1 MAPPMQYISQ
11 LRRESRPKRKRLTG
25 NITSP
30 VDINIHWII
39 VKIEYSTSDPAD
51 STNSIQNGLNGRIKL
66 SRLVYFWMRGVRL
79 KMVIVK
85 FDVLV

>member
-1 MAPPMQYISQ
+1 M
-11 LRRESRPKRKRLTG
+11 
-25 NITSP
+25 
-30 VDINIHWII
+30 DINIHWII